1 MGKISQ
7 GVLGGFSGKIGNVI
21 GGSWKGI
28 DYMRIKPASVANPRT
43 EGQVDQRTKFTAAL
57 QFLQPLK
64 DYVKVGYKAYANKM
78 TEFNSAMSHILG
90 NAVTGI
96 SPDFVIDYSSALLSR
111 GSLPGALNPA
121 ASSLIAGSVVVTWA
135 DNTLNGTAAAT
146 DKSLIALYNA
156 EKVEAIYTM
165 EGAVRSAGTQAL
177 TVPDNYSGD
186 DLHAFISF
194 QSADGSSISNSI
206 YIGTVTVA

>member
-28 DYMRIKPASVANPRT
+28 DYMRIKPSSVANPRSV
-43 EGQVDQRTKFTAAL
+43 GQVDQRTKFTAAL

-64 DYVKVGYKAYANKM
+64 DFVKVGYKSYANKM
-78 TEFNSAMSHILG
+78 TEFNSAMSYTLN
-90 NAVTGI
+90 NAITGI
-96 SPDFVIDYSSALLSR
+96 SPDFIVDYSSALLSR

-121 ASSLIAGSVVVTWA
+121 VSSTDAGEVTLVWT

-146 DKSLIALYNA
+146 DKSLIALYNPN
-156 EKVEAIYTM
+156 KGEAILTL
-165 EGAVRSAGTQAL
+165 EGGARSVGQQAL
-177 TVPDNYSGD
+177 VVPDNYSGD
-186 DLHAFISF
+186 DLEVYISF
-194 QSADGSSISNSI
+194 QSLNSSLVSNSI
-206 YIGTVTVA
+206 YVGTVTVA

>member
-28 DYMRIKPASVANPRT
+28 DYMRIKPSSVANPRSV
-43 EGQVDQRTKFTAAL
+43 GQVDQRTKFTAAL

-64 DYVKVGYKAYANKM
+64 DFVKVGYKSYANKM
-78 TEFNSAMSHILG
+78 TEFNSAMSYTLN
-90 NAVTGI
+90 NAIIGI
-96 SPDFVIDYSSALLSR
+96 SPDFIVDYSSALLSR

-121 ASSLIAGSVVVTWA
+121 VSSTDAGEVTLVWS

-146 DKSLIALYNA
+146 DKSLIALYNPN
-156 EKVEAIYTM
+156 KGEAILTL
-165 EGAVRSAGTQAL
+165 EGAARSVGQQAL
-177 TVPDNYSGD
+177 VVPDNYSGD
-186 DLHAFISF
+186 DLEVYISF
-194 QSADGSSISNSI
+194 QSLNSSLVSNSI
-206 YIGTVTVA
+206 YVGTVTVA